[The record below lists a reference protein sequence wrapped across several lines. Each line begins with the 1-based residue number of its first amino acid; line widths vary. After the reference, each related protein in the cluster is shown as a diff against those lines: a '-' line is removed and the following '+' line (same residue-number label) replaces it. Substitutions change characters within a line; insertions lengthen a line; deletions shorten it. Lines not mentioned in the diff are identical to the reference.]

1 MPPKVQNTDLFMQL
15 QNWLQK
21 KSKTT
26 VQKEKL
32 QFCIYTS
39 VSDGSDDEQK
49 VDGGWLC
56 EKSQD

>member
-1 MPPKVQNTDLFMQL
+1 MQL
-15 QNWLQK
+15 QNWLHK